1 MTTQPKESRTA
12 RLLRELNV
20 PPDFRDPKLPRSFFS
35 YSQYTS
41 FKICGQAYAYN
52 YVHGVLRPGYASTV
66 RGNSVHKGLEFACRI
81 FMKEGRW
88 PTIEEAREAVSKEFE
103 DRSKEVENWGESK
116 PGDIKDQTIKLYN
129 VMHTK
134 MLPKIK
140 PLAVEKGFAVKFGGI
155 PTVGWIDLIDE
166 VPALS
171 VPGLSPEEQQLAP
184 TMKVTCD
191 LKTVEK
197 KWSDNE
203 LAKNPQLTLYSFT
216 EGTPL
221 VRVDQL
227 VMYKKAYGYI
237 PGNAK
242 RTKQD
247 ADILA
252 EDMNETVDLIH
263 KGIFP
268 KCQIDNWA
276 CNVDHCSFWTMC
288 RGKKNTTEAHN
299 PTTGEV
305 IP

>member
-1 MTTQPKESRTA
+1 MTPPRESRTTK
-12 RLLRELNV
+12 LLQELNV
-20 PPDFRDPKLPRSFFS
+20 PPDFRDPKLPRGVFS
-35 YSQYTS
+35 YSQYAS
-41 FKICGQAYAYN
+41 FKICAQAYAYN
-52 YVHGVLRPGYASTV
+52 YVHGVVRPSYATTA
-66 RGNSVHKGLEFACRI
+66 RGNAVHKGLEFAVKT
-81 FMKEGRW
+81 FLKEGRW
-88 PTIEEAREAVSKEFE
+88 PNIAEVREIVVKEWDARSA
-103 DRSKEVENWGESK
+103 EVENWGEDE
-116 PGDIKDQTIKLYN
+116 PGKIKDASLRLYDTL
-129 VMHTK
+129 HTK

-140 PLAVEKGFAVKFGGI
+140 PVSAEKGFAVKFGGI
-155 PTVGWIDLIDE
+155 PVVGWIDMIDE
-166 VPALS
+166 VPAIN
-171 VPGLSPEEQQLAP
+171 VPGLSPEAQALAP

-203 LAKNPQLTLYSFT
+203 LTKNPQLTLYSFT

-227 VMYKKAYGYI
+227 VMYKKAYDYV
-237 PGNAK
+237 PGNST

-276 CNVDHCSFWTMC
+276 CNRDHCSFYSLC
-288 RGKKNTTEAHN
+288 RGKTR
-299 PTTGEV
+299 
-305 IP
+305 